1 MPGTDGTIAGKPQA
15 AEERIEDYAGLVAF
29 LKERQPQLSPRLQDV
44 ALFFLNNPEEVAIL
58 TIIEIAKAAA
68 VPTSTVTRFS
78 QALGFDRFSD
88 LQAVFRQR
96 LLGRRRTTD
105 GRTAL
110 LGAASAAAID
120 ADLDDPMRVVAL
132 LVEAGAASLFGMIDD
147 LSQDNGAQDLQA
159 FVAALRSAHAIHII
173 GNRGAFG
180 VACYAF
186 YGFASLGKR
195 AFLIDNAGSMRTLQ
209 VRAIAKEDVL
219 LAISFDDYTSE
230 TIEVMGL
237 ARKQGCTLLA
247 ITDNELSPLCKPAQH
262 RLFVKEARL
271 GHFRSQVPAMVMLQ
285 ALIVS
290 TGRHRES

>member
-15 AEERIEDYAGLVAF
+15 ADERIEDYAGLVAF

-110 LGAASAAAID
+110 LGAAAVD

-132 LVEAGAASLFGMIDD
+132 LAEAGAASLSGMIDD

-209 VRAIAKEDVL
+209 VRAIAPDDVL

-230 TIEVMGL
+230 TIEVVGL
-237 ARKQGCTLLA
+237 ARKQGCTVLA